1 MGFIQQQSLS
11 YLRKIVVY
19 GWSLRQYR
27 LSKITK
33 RGVLFGLGLFLIG
46 AVGEAYIHMT
56 GTQVPGWEERLLLDL
71 EFLGTAIA
79 LVTPFV
85 FGIFLP
91 LTE

>member
-1 MGFIQQQSLS
+1 MAGRHGNID
-11 YLRKIVVY
+11 YP
-19 GWSLRQYR
+19 
-27 LSKITK
+27 KITK